1 MIPAIRWSP
10 GIQWSP
16 AIRWSPGILW
26 SIRSMDFD
34 NRKVYGD
41 TSITDGLVLI
51 PPTLSFS
58 WLQDLN
64 SDCIFDIG
72 MHIVNFI
79 KKKGFGIRGARATR
93 KIMDHLAPGLR
104 SQHSNF
110 ASRLFAPQPFSHFSS
125 TRPLALLC
133 SVEKIE
139 QFENLAARRWD
150 NLGFLAS
157 ATLPSWE
164 LHFLRL
170 RPGFEISHF
179 ETNKLTGQGFWE
191 EGCDFVQIPG
201 SGDIVQRHHCPLTHA
216 SARFLRCWSCNLHK
230 TRPHILCFVVEKLAR
245 CKWTGVQSN
254 NLFIFSVR
262 VNASKHS
269 LNRYLQFLAVQDSS
283 IGDLVTHSLIY
294 SSFDFSLCLLP
305 SSTRAKSLP
314 SVSLSSHQ
322 RENHKK

>member
-1 MIPAIRWSP
+1 
-10 GIQWSP
+10 
-16 AIRWSPGILW
+16 
-26 SIRSMDFD
+26 
-34 NRKVYGD
+34 
-41 TSITDGLVLI
+41 
-51 PPTLSFS
+51 
-58 WLQDLN
+58 
-64 SDCIFDIG
+64 

-79 KKKGFGIRGARATR
+79 KKKGSGIWGARATR

-104 SQHSNF
+104 SQPSNF

-125 TRPLALLC
+125 TWPLALLC
-133 SVEKIE
+133 SVEEIE

-170 RPGFEISHF
+170 RPGFEVSQF

-191 EGCDFVQIPG
+191 EGYDFVQIPG

-262 VNASKHS
+262 ANASKYS
-269 LNRYLQFLAVQDSS
+269 LNGHLHIFLYSTKFNTMGNVPTPNITYKPSKVQYRKREQWT
-283 IGDLVTHSLIY
+283 VW
-294 SSFDFSLCLLP
+294 SF
-305 SSTRAKSLP
+305 TI
-314 SVSLSSHQ
+314 
-322 RENHKK
+322 

>member
-1 MIPAIRWSP
+1 
-10 GIQWSP
+10 
-16 AIRWSPGILW
+16 
-26 SIRSMDFD
+26 
-34 NRKVYGD
+34 
-41 TSITDGLVLI
+41 
-51 PPTLSFS
+51 
-58 WLQDLN
+58 
-64 SDCIFDIG
+64 
-72 MHIVNFI
+72 
-79 KKKGFGIRGARATR
+79 
-93 KIMDHLAPGLR
+93 MDHLGPGLR
-104 SQHSNF
+104 SQPSNF

-125 TRPLALLC
+125 TWPLALLC
-133 SVEKIE
+133 SVEEIE

-191 EGCDFVQIPG
+191 EGYDLVQIPG

-262 VNASKHS
+262 ANASKYS
-269 LNRYLQFLAVQDSS
+269 LNGHLHIFLYSTKFNTMGNVPTPNIISLQRYG
-283 IGDLVTHSLIY
+283 IGN
-294 SSFDFSLCLLP
+294 
-305 SSTRAKSLP
+305 
-314 SVSLSSHQ
+314 LSSGQFGISRSNWSGHASAWLWPKAWPKEANADTLSHSRRCQ
-322 RENHKK
+322 PFGCKNFQAGSRDPNRYFQKLTNMFFSFSAPSCFRWIQCWVSIEIWRIAHFEGWNNFL